1 MNGRPFYELEGGGE
15 DVYLYYYH
23 DGKKNRYWLISKYVR
38 IKKIET
44 LFTFQNRAWCN
55 IVRTALLLARFR
67 FTVILFIFLLTVY
80 FN

>member
-38 IKKIET
+38 IDKKFEIFRNFSKIFKNFHFT
-44 LFTFQNRAWCN
+44 NCLFLSRLMFCPCSD
-55 IVRTALLLARFR
+55 IVLK
-67 FTVILFIFLLTVY
+67 
-80 FN
+80 N

>member
-38 IKKIET
+38 ITKIET
-44 LFTFQNRAWCN
+44 LFMIQNRAWCN
-55 IVRTALLLARFR
+55 IVRTAHFAARFR

-80 FN
+80 FY